1 MARSPAG
8 QWGPL
13 QSASEESYRAGI
25 RLKDTLLLNLVST
38 LLITELYT
46 STVWGLTRLLNPSIV
61 YTTPLHY
68 LQGIKATLTA

>member
-13 QSASEESYRAGI
+13 QSASEESHRDGI
-25 RLKDTLLLNLVST
+25 RLKDTLLLN
-38 LLITELYT
+38 LITELYT